1 MRIHVDM
8 PCRSDG
14 ITFESSYGENA
25 HVLEKNKRSVVLVAV
40 GLCTLKVS
48 VSSSSYVGN
57 SWKLMNIAGWSRKYF
72 DCDHNNSHHLG
83 MCKSH
88 GAKAGKKLAPN
99 TFHRRVIVV

>member
-57 SWKLMNIAGWSRKYF
+57 SWKLMETHEH
-72 DCDHNNSHHLG
+72 C
-83 MCKSH
+83 
-88 GAKAGKKLAPN
+88 
-99 TFHRRVIVV
+99 